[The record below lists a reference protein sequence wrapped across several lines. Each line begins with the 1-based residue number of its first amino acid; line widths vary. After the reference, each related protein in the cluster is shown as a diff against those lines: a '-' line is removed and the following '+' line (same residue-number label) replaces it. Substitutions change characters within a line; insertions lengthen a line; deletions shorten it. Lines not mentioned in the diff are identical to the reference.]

1 MNSARYILLILGWIQ
16 DYRSKWPDPSSLQA
30 ELDDYMMQ
38 LEEQVAKKQEEA
50 AKQGQADEESWIT
63 VTRPKK
69 GLKPGELSRADLRQA
84 KKKRKQKVKLF

>member
-1 MNSARYILLILGWIQ
+1 MIKF
-16 DYRSKWPDPSSLQA
+16 DEK
-30 ELDDYMMQ
+30 
-38 LEEQVAKKQEEA
+38 VAKKQEEA
-50 AKQGQADEESWIT
+50 AKQGQPDEKGWIT